1 MQAFQATPL
10 PEGQNSRWVL
20 GWQFT
25 AGEYLQLS
33 RDVFGDEG
41 IQEVYLSPSAQ
52 ADAGPEAPAAALPG
66 KGPSGQTPQRVAVF
80 SNTSLDGSNAE
91 VVFSFVGRK
100 GPAQPLLPNAPFR
113 VAPPASVFLNNHY
126 CWPLFRPQG
135 SSGSGPAAVAAAA
148 GSGVALVQGGAGAA
162 AGKPATEAGQQQQ
175 MVEVATPWLSAAEM
189 PRQLQVEYLPVEFS
203 GETEDPALFA
213 KTVTQFYFK

>member
-1 MQAFQATPL
+1 MQAFGVTHL
-10 PEGQNSRWVL
+10 PEGQSSRWVL
-20 GWQFT
+20 GWQFM

-52 ADAGPEAPAAALPG
+52 TDAPPDTPAALPG

-148 GSGVALVQGGAGAA
+148 GSGVALGRGGTAA
-162 AGKPATEAGQQQQ
+162 APRPATEAGQQQQQ
-175 MVEVATPWLSAAEM
+175 MVEVATPRLSAEDM